1 MWKVFEGLA
10 EVLEIAERS
19 TLATAEGLQRLVI
32 FRPLCTRSCMVIEI
46 GLIFGIGDWGEPY
59 LCRSRRHAGV
69 FPLLHRPPSNRG
81 FDIVLFLAISEVI
94 FGD

>member
-10 EVLEIAERS
+10 EVPEIAERS

-46 GLIFGIGDWGEPY
+46 GLIFGIW
-59 LCRSRRHAGV
+59 
-69 FPLLHRPPSNRG
+69 
-81 FDIVLFLAISEVI
+81 
-94 FGD
+94 

>member
-32 FRPLCTRSCMVIEI
+32 FRPLCTRPA
-46 GLIFGIGDWGEPY
+46 W
-59 LCRSRRHAGV
+59 
-69 FPLLHRPPSNRG
+69 LLKLG
-81 FDIVLFLAISEVI
+81 
-94 FGD
+94 